1 MGSIDGKEESL
12 WPKVVSTAL
21 RGQDVVLQ
29 VLDRPATKLV
39 VESSSDLNRW
49 NAVSTD
55 ESNARVIEITLGKS
69 NEPEF
74 FQMQGEPLI
83 TTVTA
88 E

>member
-49 NAVSTD
+49 NAVSTN

-69 NEPEF
+69 KEPSF
-74 FQMQGEPLI
+74 SGYR
-83 TTVTA
+83 A
-88 E
+88 SR

>member
-39 VESSSDLNRW
+39 LVVESSSDLNRW
-49 NAVSTD
+49 NAVSTN

-69 NEPEF
+69 KEPSF
-74 FQMQGEPLI
+74 SGYR
-83 TTVTA
+83 A
-88 E
+88 SR

>member
-1 MGSIDGKEESL
+1 MGSIDRKEESL

-49 NAVSTD
+49 NAVSTN

-69 NEPEF
+69 NEPSF
-74 FQMQGEPLI
+74 SGYR
-83 TTVTA
+83 A
-88 E
+88 SR